1 MTRNRKNTVTASYNS
16 NGGASKLMR
25 IDESGQSAG
34 TLQVVAQRIVEY
46 AIKYPNIVG
55 TGTVTMEQ
63 EDFETAARN
72 ASKLD
77 GHVLQ
82 RTTWVGEWEPCF
94 EVLPD
99 AETNA

>member
-1 MTRNRKNTVTASYNS
+1 M
-16 NGGASKLMR
+16 MR

-34 TLQVVAQRIVEY
+34 ALQVVDQRIVEY
-46 AIKYPNIVG
+46 AVKYPNIVG
-55 TGTVTMEQ
+55 MPVTMEQ

-72 ASKLD
+72 ADKLN

-94 EVLPD
+94 KVLPD